1 VIILPPPDD
10 YLVMFGVV
18 LLSYVAS
25 TKWLEF
31 LLPRSWDYRIAIS
44 RFAAVAWFGAFALI
58 ARSGALTHF
67 DRTPPPMVMMIV
79 GIVLI
84 SILTGLS
91 SFGRNAAAL
100 PLVALIGL
108 QAFRLPLELLMHRGV
123 TRGIVPV
130 ELSYTGYNFDIITGI
145 GAAAIAI
152 ALMRGVTVPRGAI
165 WIWNIYGFYCL
176 AAILVIAVLGS
187 PMLHRFG
194 TDPRHVNTWVLFYP
208 YVLVPG
214 TLVLTAL
221 SGHVVITRKLLASQ
235 A

>member
-1 VIILPPPDD
+1 
-10 YLVMFGVV
+10 MFGVV

-44 RFAAVAWFGAFALI
+44 RFAAVVWFGAFTLM

-67 DRTPPPMVMMIV
+67 DRTPPPMAMMIAGV
-79 GIVLI
+79 VLI
-84 SILTGLS
+84 SILIGLS

-123 TRGIVPV
+123 ARGIVPV
-130 ELSYTGYNFDIITGI
+130 ELSYTGYDFDIISGI
-145 GAAAIAI
+145 GAAIIAI
-152 ALMRGVTVPRGAI
+152 ALMRGVTVPRAAI
-165 WIWNIYGFYCL
+165 WLWNVFGLYCL
-176 AAILVIAVLGS
+176 AAILVVAVLGS

-221 SGHVVITRKLLASQ
+221 SGHIVITRKLLASQ

>member
-1 VIILPPPDD
+1 VIILSPPNDQFLI
-10 YLVMFGVV
+10 YGVL
-18 LLSYVAS
+18 LLSYVVS
-25 TKWLEF
+25 TKWLEW
-31 LLPRSWDYRIAIS
+31 LLPRSWNYRIAIS
-44 RFAAVAWFGAFALI
+44 RLAAVAWFAAFTLI

-67 DRTPPPMVMMIV
+67 DRTPPPMAMMMAGV
-79 GIVLI
+79 VLV
-84 SILTGLS
+84 SVLLGVS
-91 SFGRNAAAL
+91 SFGRNAAAM
-100 PLVALIGL
+100 PLASLIGL

-145 GAAAIAI
+145 GAAVIAI

-165 WIWNIYGFYCL
+165 WLWNVFGLYCL

-208 YVLVPG
+208 YVLVPV

-221 SGHVVITRKLLASQ
+221 SGHIVITRKLLTSQ